1 MNMKKMTYGI
11 TRNMQMYQNT
21 THQSIDQ
28 GYSQH
33 EYLVTHVLYNQRSM
47 QLTDSHYTWNTS
59 HANCKSNSDI
69 GDEILVVTIQST
81 KISCMDMDGI
91 K

>member
-11 TRNMQMYQNT
+11 THNMQMYQNT
-21 THQSIDQ
+21 TQQSINQ

-47 QLTDSHYTWNTS
+47 QLTDSNYTWNTS

-69 GDEILVVTIQST
+69 GDEIWVVTIQST